1 MDDHLSDSIKKNTV
15 NTDSSA
21 CKDHTGHTHIK
32 DNIYRI
38 AIENSIDGYLHFN
51 QKGRITDTN
60 NAYCKLSGYTREELL
75 GMTISGLEARETA
88 KQTEDHILQIR
99 KKGKDFFETK
109 HRAKDGSILDIEA
122 SISYLETD
130 EPSFF
135 CFIRDRTAH
144 RKTEKALSE
153 NEEKLRITLK
163 SIGDAVISTDLN
175 GNIMN
180 MNPTAEKLT
189 GWSEREAYDIT
200 LEQVFHIV
208 NSKTY
213 VKVENPVK
221 EVLETGKTVGLAN
234 HTKLIAKNGDE
245 YHIADSG
252 APIKNENG
260 DITGVVI
267 VFRDVTESYRM
278 EEEIKESERK
288 FRTSLQ
294 NAPVPIMIHDEHGSV
309 VFINNVWEEI
319 SEYSHQDIPTIE
331 KWTELAYGQN
341 KKAVKEVIDR
351 LFQLESRIDEGE
363 FEITT
368 KNGDKRTWL
377 FSSAPLGLDSK
388 GSRLVISMGIDIT
401 VRKKAEDAL
410 KQSEERYR
418 SLLSS
423 SDAAVSMVDPDG
435 CYLYLNAIAAGN
447 FGMKPEAMIGMYVHD
462 LFSDDETD
470 MIMADIKNVI
480 KNDSGMKIE
489 TDVTINE
496 EIKWYR
502 TSIQPVRD
510 ERGQPFAA
518 LVYSDDITDRKEAE
532 EALRESEALLSE
544 VGKIAKIGGWQIDLI
559 SGKSEWTEETARIH
573 ELKNFEN
580 INAENALSFYPP
592 KSRGIIE
599 KAFNDV
605 AEKGVSYDLELEFV
619 TAKGRHKWVRTS
631 GRPKVI
637 DGKVV
642 KVTGTLQDITE
653 RKNAENK
660 LHESEERYRNILE
673 VAPVGIAIHQDEKI
687 VFANPTA
694 VRLLG
699 AKSMDEIV
707 GKDIKSIMLP
717 ENFEK
722 GKQRIPRMLAGEKG
736 LYPIEDV
743 YLRFDGTPLDVEV
756 IASPLTY
763 NNRFAIQVIVTDIT
777 ERKRNQKE
785 LQRLYEELEQRVEER
800 TAQLTTANKE
810 LEAFSYSISHDLR
823 APLRA
828 INGFSK
834 ILVEDYAPLL
844 DDEAKRICSVIENNA
859 SKMSI
864 LIDELL
870 AFSRL
875 ARTDIRNS
883 RINMN
888 NMMSSV
894 FNEVTDPSARDKIK
908 FNVAELEDCYGD
920 QVLIYQVLFNLL
932 SNAVKFSSGKS
943 IPEINVSCHRTNQE
957 ITYYVKDNG
966 AGFDMR
972 YSNKLFGVFQ
982 RLHKAEEFEGTGV
995 GLAIVQRIILR
1006 HGGKVG
1012 ANAEPENGATFWF
1025 TLPDQ
1030 DLNKI

>member
-1 MDDHLSDSIKKNTV
+1 MDDHLSDSIKKNTI

-21 CKDHTGHTHIK
+21 CKAHTGHIHIK

-38 AIENSIDGYLHFN
+38 AIENSIDGYLHFDLE
-51 QKGRITDTN
+51 GRVTDVN
-60 NAYCKLSGYTREELL
+60 RAYCDISGYTREELL
-75 GMTISGLEARETA
+75 GMTISDLEARETA
-88 KQTEDHILQIR
+88 KQIEDHIQQIR

-109 HRAKDGSILDIEA
+109 HRAKDGNILDIEA

-144 RKTEKALSE
+144 TKIDKALSE

-175 GNIMN
+175 GNVVS

-189 GWSEREAYDIT
+189 GWSESEAYNIN
-200 LEQVFHIV
+200 LNQVFNIV
-208 NSKTY
+208 NAKTY

-234 HTKLIAKNGDE
+234 HTKLISKNRNE

-288 FRTSLQ
+288 FRASLQ

-319 SEYSHQDIPTIE
+319 SGYSHQDIPTIE
-331 KWTELAYGQN
+331 KWTERAYGEN
-341 KKAVKEVIDR
+341 KKAVREVIDR
-351 LFQLESRIDEGE
+351 LYQLESRIDEGE
-363 FEITT
+363 LEIIT

-377 FSSAPLGLDSK
+377 FSSAPLGFDSK
-388 GSRLVISMGIDIT
+388 GNRLVISMGIDIT
-401 VRKKAEDAL
+401 ERKKAEDAL

-423 SDAAVSMVDPDG
+423 SDAAISMVDPDG
-435 CYLYLNAIAAGN
+435 CYLYLNEIAAAN
-447 FGMKPEAMIGMYVHD
+447 FGMEPETMIGMCVHD
-462 LFSDDETD
+462 LFSVDETD
-470 MIMADIKNVI
+470 MIMSDIKRVI
-480 KNDSGMKIE
+480 KGNSGIKME
-489 TDVTINE
+489 TDVIINKE
-496 EIKWYR
+496 KKWYR

-510 ERGQPFAA
+510 ERGHPFAA
-518 LVYSDDITDRKEAE
+518 LVYSDDITERKEAE
-532 EALRESEALLSE
+532 ETLHENEALLGE

-559 SGKSEWTEETARIH
+559 SGKSEWTEEAVRIH

-580 INAENALSFYPP
+580 INAENALSFYPNEY
-592 KSRGIIE
+592 RGIIE

-605 AEKGVSYDLELEFV
+605 AEKGISYDLELEFV

-631 GRPKVI
+631 GRPKVV

-687 VFANPTA
+687 VFANPAA

-699 AKSMDEIV
+699 ARSMDEIV

-722 GKQRIPRMLAGEKG
+722 GKQRIPRMLGGEKG

-763 NNRFAIQVIVTDIT
+763 NNKVAIQVIVTDIT
-777 ERKRNQKE
+777 ERKRHRKE
-785 LQRLYEELEQRVEER
+785 LQRLNEELEQRVEER
-800 TAQLTTANKE
+800 TAQLITANKE

-834 ILVEDYAPLL
+834 ILVEDYGSRL

-894 FNEVTDPSARDKIK
+894 FNEVTAPSSREKIK
-908 FNVAELEDCYGD
+908 FNVEKLDDCYGD
-920 QVLIYQVLFNLL
+920 QILIQQVVFNLL
-932 SNAVKFSSGKS
+932 SNAVKFSSGKNV
-943 IPEINVSCHRTNQE
+943 PEINVSCHKEDKE
-957 ITYYVKDNG
+957 ITYYIKDNG

-972 YSNKLFGVFQ
+972 YCNKLFGVFQ

-1012 ANAEPENGATFWF
+1012 ASGKPENGATFWF
-1025 TLPDQ
+1025 TLLDP